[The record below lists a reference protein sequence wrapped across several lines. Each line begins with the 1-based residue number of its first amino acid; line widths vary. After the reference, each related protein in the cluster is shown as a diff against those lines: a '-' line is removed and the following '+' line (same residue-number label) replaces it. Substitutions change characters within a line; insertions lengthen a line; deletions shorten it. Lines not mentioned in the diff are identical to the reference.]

1 MSVLLF
7 FVLPGIQ
14 SLCLS
19 VIGFWE
25 SQIPPSFMLMNY
37 WASRESSQSGWK
49 SDDEFTKE
57 KIHWHEQRCFSFFF
71 LPPNTHA
78 VEDKYN
84 HAMLSVSVVWFS
96 LFLLHKWQTGIEY
109 TVDKAFVLNKKHTH
123 KKILSTPVHCVEHCK
138 IWYQSDPVLG
148 PLTSVLIQINN

>member
-1 MSVLLF
+1 MLFTVDDKMSVLLF

-25 SQIPPSFMLMNY
+25 SQIPPSFMLRNY

-57 KIHWHEQRCFSFFF
+57 KIHWHERRCFSFFF

-96 LFLLHKWQTGIEY
+96 LFLLHKWQTGIES
-109 TVDKAFVLNKKHTH
+109 TVDKAFVLNKKHTP
-123 KKILSTPVHCVEHCK
+123 KKPCLRLFIMWNTVRFGINP
-138 IWYQSDPVLG
+138 
-148 PLTSVLIQINN
+148 IQYWGH